1 LILAHR
7 NPLWYELNVSFE
19 YRNYVDLW
27 NKLGIDLSPPFLFLF
42 SFSLFFFAPPVWGPR
57 GPPHKIRLE
66 GKFSVPGRGG
76 GIVKYAA
83 NQITANNK
91 ILR

>member
-1 LILAHR
+1 MLT
-7 NPLWYELNVSFE
+7 SFA
-19 YRNYVDLW
+19 VH
-27 NKLGIDLSPPFLFLF
+27 
-42 SFSLFFFAPPVWGPR
+42 APRFVPYDVGR
-57 GPPHKIRLE
+57 KKEIMESKIE
-66 GKFSVPGRGG
+66 GG